1 MILVC
6 SLKDLETV
14 CDSVQPSHVISVIDP
29 GYAPETPKGVKH
41 HLKLGFDD
49 IVDVKPE
56 NQIFRLNVETYPQ
69 LPPNEY
75 HINSII
81 EFTDTW
87 NPKRPIVIHC
97 WCGVSRSMAT
107 ATYLLCKYDNL
118 NIDRNIR
125 YIRSIANHANPNKL
139 LIRLFEKS
147 LNIDN
152 EITDSYL
159 KYPYTV
165 KYDCSENFAP
175 VSIFDINDM
184 KKFI

>member
-1 MILVC
+1 ML
-6 SLKDLETV
+6 
-14 CDSVQPSHVISVIDP
+14 Q
-29 GYAPETPKGVKH
+29 
-41 HLKLGFDD
+41 
-49 IVDVKPE
+49 
-56 NQIFRLNVETYPQ
+56 
-69 LPPNEY
+69 
-75 HINSII
+75 
-81 EFTDTW
+81 
-87 NPKRPIVIHC
+87 
-97 WCGVSRSMAT
+97 
-107 ATYLLCKYDNL
+107 
-118 NIDRNIR
+118 
-125 YIRSIANHANPNKL
+125 L

>member
-1 MILVC
+1 
-6 SLKDLETV
+6 
-14 CDSVQPSHVISVIDP
+14 
-29 GYAPETPKGVKH
+29 
-41 HLKLGFDD
+41 
-49 IVDVKPE
+49 
-56 NQIFRLNVETYPQ
+56 
-69 LPPNEY
+69 
-75 HINSII
+75 
-81 EFTDTW
+81 
-87 NPKRPIVIHC
+87 
-97 WCGVSRSMAT
+97 MAT

-125 YIRSIANHANPNKL
+125 YIRSIANHANPNKF